1 MDIEK
6 LKTKLDADEFAELS
20 AHVAKLVE
28 KAETAV
34 NESING
40 RKGLKAENER
50 LKALNTQIM
59 DRLGIAEPDE
69 LESLPDLRGQAESAK
84 QFEAKVKRLE
94 RELQDKSSAL
104 ESLSAQRRAD
114 QQSAML
120 AKAMQSHEWIN
131 PRVVET
137 YLKDSISW
145 EDDQPFYKS
154 DDGKLVGLEDGVKLI
169 AQTMPE
175 LLKSHGAGGSGYR
188 SGSNGASQADTHATL
203 DPRAIYQARAK
214 VAEQPA

>member
-1 MDIEK
+1 MTPLLRLLPFIAALLLICVPVAQAQEAV
-6 LKTKLDADEFAELS
+6 LKGKDVTAEALIDALALPEAG
-20 AHVAKLVE
+20 APR
-28 KAETAV
+28 T
-34 NESING
+34 
-40 RKGLKAENER
+40 RGLKPVSPDARPSAAAAGGRANLLITFLTNSTTLTAEAE
-50 LKALNTQIM
+50 
-59 DRLGIAEPDE
+59 GIVAT
-69 LESLPDLRGQAESAK
+69 
-84 QFEAKVKRLE
+84 
-94 RELQDKSSAL
+94 
-104 ESLSAQRRAD
+104 
-114 QQSAML
+114 L

-145 EDDQPFYKS
+145 EDDQPFYKAE
-154 DDGKLVGLEDGVKLI
+154 DGKLVALGDGVKLI

-188 SGSNGASQADTHATL
+188 SGSNGASQADTHAML